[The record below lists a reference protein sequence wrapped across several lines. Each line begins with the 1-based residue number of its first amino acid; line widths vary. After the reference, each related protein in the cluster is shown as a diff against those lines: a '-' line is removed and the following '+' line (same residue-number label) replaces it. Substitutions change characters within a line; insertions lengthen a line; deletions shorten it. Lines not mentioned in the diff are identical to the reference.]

1 VIRRSGQDR
10 CRVAIVLLACKGD
23 LEMLDCEY
31 DFVLLACECDVV
43 KKVLF
48 RGSHSI
54 TYTVQPT
61 PYRML
66 TN

>member
-1 VIRRSGQDR
+1 
-10 CRVAIVLLACKGD
+10 
-23 LEMLDCEY
+23 MLDCEY
-31 DFVLLACECDVV
+31 DVVLLACECDVV